1 MNNFSLSWLL
11 RFSDKPR
18 MIANVAVAVSA
29 AIVREKVPLV
39 IVIVFGGQ
47 NHSNAIG
54 SEKSPLAD
62 ELKELRFELFLLLG
76 ILRIKIGEV
85 RVERGHGVNGEV

>member
-1 MNNFSLSWLL
+1 
-11 RFSDKPR
+11 
-18 MIANVAVAVSA
+18 MITNEAVAVSV
-29 AIVREKVPLV
+29 AIVCVKVPLV
-39 IVIVFGGQ
+39 IVFVDQ
-47 NHSNAIG
+47 NHSNTIG